1 MSEIF
6 LNVFNMSVSASYIIF
21 AVLLLRLFLK
31 RTPKAVNVFL
41 WALVA
46 LRLVMPFSIESA
58 LSLVPTSEVVEKS
71 ALTDEFVLSE
81 ISASV
86 SQPGEYASNSVS
98 GFSGTVQ
105 AENAL
110 DFKRLFSNVF
120 PKIWLIGMA
129 VMFIFA
135 AVSFVRV
142 KRSVK
147 TAVRLCD
154 NIYQSENVGSPF
166 VFGIICPKI
175 YLPFNVSEV
184 DRENIISHEK
194 AHIARRDHI
203 LKISAF
209 IISAVHWFNPLV
221 RLSYVLFCRDVE
233 LACDEKVIKNMSE
246 RKRVDYSQTL
256 LNFSVKPKTAS
267 ACPLAFGEVGVKK
280 RMKSILNYKKPV
292 AWIAVAA
299 VVLGAVAAVCFLTNP
314 ASNTLENIEFLKLK
328 NDAKRVVL
336 NEADSSYNKGA
347 VSEELLDELLSIK
360 ISSKESSRDRSEE
373 RDKSHTIV
381 LQNENDCKND
391 TDSGLKIHFNGEFTR
406 VWVDNGVKPTLTYR
420 VINPKNAKEIY
431 DKIKNYQAPVEFEVP
446 LNKKVTVLV
455 WQMAE
460 KSYTCYLVP
469 TDSDEAKQNTVSYN
483 GGVTVAQMK
492 DFLSRNDIPR
502 ENVTVRATTNA
513 FSSRYPTL
521 DDSSMEKIFWD

>member
-6 LNVFNMSVSASYIIF
+6 PNVFNMSVSASYIIF

-31 RTPKAVNVFL
+31 RAPKAVNVFL

-98 GFSGTVQ
+98 DFSGAVQ

-110 DFKRLFSNVF
+110 DFNMLFSNVF

-175 YLPFNVSEV
+175 YLPFNVSEG

-203 LKISAF
+203 LKISAY

-299 VVLGAVAAVCFLTNP
+299 VALGAVAAVCFLTNP
-314 ASNTLENIEFLKLK
+314 ASNTLENIEFLKLT
-328 NDAKRVVL
+328 NDAKGVVL

-360 ISSKESSRDRSEE
+360 ISSKEASKDRSEE

-381 LQNENDCKND
+381 LQNENN
-391 TDSGLKIHFNGEFTR
+391 TDSGLKIHFNGAFTR

-420 VINPKNAKEIY
+420 VISPKNAKEIY
-431 DKIKNYQAPVEFEVP
+431 DKIKNYQAPAEFEVP

-469 TDSDEAKQNTVSYN
+469 TDSEEAKQNTVSYT
-483 GGVTVAQMK
+483 GGVTVDQMK

-513 FSSRYPTL
+513 FSSYYPRL
-521 DDSSMEKIFWD
+521 DDSSMEKIFWN